1 MSETRLRFPRTRRAR
16 VPTLLQMEAV
26 ECGAACLAMVLAHHG
41 KWVPLEELRVACGVS
56 RDGSKAKNMVRAA
69 RRYGLDAE
77 GWRTDPAKLATKTL
91 PAILFWEFNHF
102 VVLEGIGRDVVYLND
117 PATGPRTVSHEE
129 FNRAFTGVM
138 LTMSPNAAFEPSGRR
153 PNVWRAIAQQLA
165 PSRGAVVFLVLAG
178 AAALVPGVFVPAATK
193 IFVDDILVRHLT
205 DWIRPLLTGLAF
217 AALLSGVLSA
227 LQGYFL
233 ARLQWKLG
241 LSLGLRL
248 TWHLMRL
255 SPSFFA
261 QRYAGDVASRLAA
274 TERACDL
281 IGSQVSALLVTGLA
295 ALFYGALMAVYDP
308 VLAGIGFAL
317 ALVNVVFTRLVARRQ
332 ENAARTVMREQAVL
346 GSLSINGVQAIET
359 LKATAS
365 EDDFMARWAN
375 AQARTMNA
383 VHRMQVPL
391 QWLSLIPKALGALT
405 MAAIL
410 GLGGLRAMEGLI
422 TVGTLAAFQTVLSS
436 FLAQVN
442 GLVGIASGMRELR
455 VAMERVD
462 DVLRSPLDR
471 RALTVARDPASS
483 DNDNATVPARRL
495 SGAIDIEDLAYGYNP
510 LEPPLVEGFSLA
522 VAPGARIA
530 LVGPSG
536 SGKSTIARLLVG
548 LADPWAGRIRFD
560 GVPADRVPPGVAC
573 ASLAYVDQ
581 TIVLMEG
588 SVRQNLTLWDERVSE
603 RSLVEAARDAGL
615 HETIAA
621 RPGGYDALVSE
632 GGSNWSGGQAQR
644 LEIARALALEPSI
657 LILDEATSA
666 LDAVTERTI
675 LDNLRRRGCTVILVT
690 HRLSAIRDC
699 DEILV
704 LERGRIVE
712 RGRHDAMMD
721 ARGTYAELIRAA

>member
-1 MSETRLRFPRTRRAR
+1 MTAARPLRFPRIPRRR
-16 VPTLLQMEAV
+16 VPTILQMEAV

-56 RDGSKAKNMVRAA
+56 RDGSKARNLVQAA
-69 RRYGLDAE
+69 RRYGLEAE
-77 GWRTDPAKLATKTL
+77 GWRTEPALLAGKPL

-117 PATGPRTVSHEE
+117 PATGPRTVTHEA
-129 FNRAFTGVM
+129 FSRAFTGVM
-138 LTMSPNAAFEPSGRR
+138 LTMSPGAAFAPSGRR
-153 PNVWRAIAQQLA
+153 PDIWQAIRTELA
-165 PSRGAVVFLVLAG
+165 PSWGAVAFLVLAG
-178 AAALVPGVFVPAATK
+178 VAALIPGVFVPAATK

-205 DWIRPLLTGLAF
+205 DWIRPLILGLAF
-217 AALLSGVLSA
+217 AALLSGLLSG

-233 ARLQWKLG
+233 ARLQWKLS

-248 TWHLMRL
+248 TWHLLRL
-255 SPSFFA
+255 SPGFFA
-261 QRYAGDVASRLAA
+261 QRYAGDVVSRLHM

-295 ALFYGALMAVYDP
+295 TLFYGGLMLAYDP

-317 ALVNVVFTRLVARRQ
+317 ALANIVFTRLVARRQ
-332 ENAARTVMREQAVL
+332 ENAARSVMREQATL
-346 GSLSINGVQAIET
+346 GSLSINGIQSIET

-365 EDDFMARWAN
+365 EDDFMTRWAN
-375 AQARTMNA
+375 GQARTMNA
-383 VHRMQVPL
+383 IREMQVPMQL
-391 QWLSLIPKALGALT
+391 LGLVPQALGALT

-410 GLGGLRAMEGLI
+410 GIGGLRAMDGLI

-436 FLAQVN
+436 FLAQVG
-442 GLVGIASGMRELR
+442 GLVGIASEMRELR

-462 DVLRSPLDR
+462 DVLRYPLDR
-471 RALTVARDPASS
+471 RVVAEEGPVAA
-483 DNDNATVPARRL
+483 NEAVPTRRL
-495 SGAIDIEDLAYGYNP
+495 TGAIEVRDLVYGYNP
-510 LEPPLVEGFSLA
+510 LDPPLIEGFSLS

-548 LADPWAGRIRFD
+548 LADPWSGSIAFD
-560 GVPADRVPPGVAC
+560 GLAADRVPPGIRC
-573 ASLAYVDQ
+573 ASIAYVDQ
-581 TIVLMEG
+581 SIVLMEG
-588 SVRQNLTLWDERVSE
+588 SVRQNLTLWDERVGE
-603 RSLVEAARDAGL
+603 RSLLDAARDAEL

-621 RPGGYDALVSE
+621 RPGGYDAPVSE
-632 GGSNWSGGQAQR
+632 GGANWSGGQAQR

-657 LILDEATSA
+657 LVLDEATSA
-666 LDAVTERTI
+666 LDAVTEQAI
-675 LDNLRRRGCTVILVT
+675 LDNLRRRGCTVLLVT

-704 LERGRIVE
+704 LERGRVVE
-712 RGRHDAMMD
+712 RGRHEAMRNG
-721 ARGTYAELIRAA
+721 AGTYAELIRAA

>member
-1 MSETRLRFPRTRRAR
+1 MSRNFLTRFPRTSRRP
-16 VPTLLQMEAV
+16 VPTVLQMEAV
-26 ECGAACLAMVLAHHG
+26 ECGAACLAMVLAYHG

-56 RDGSKAKNMVRAA
+56 RDGSKAKNVVRAA
-69 RRYGLDAE
+69 RRYGLEAE
-77 GWRTDPAKLATKTL
+77 GWRTEPANLAGKPL

-102 VVLEGIGRDVVYLND
+102 VVLEGIGRKVVYLND
-117 PATGPRTVSHEE
+117 PATGPRTVTHEE

-138 LTMSPNAAFEPSGRR
+138 LQMTPGADFQPSGAR
-153 PNVWRAIAQQLA
+153 PNVWQAVRDQLA
-165 PSRGAVVFLVLAG
+165 PSRGAVAFLVLAG
-178 AAALVPGVFVPAATK
+178 AAALMPGVFVPAATK

-205 DWIRPLLTGLAF
+205 DWIRPLLFGLAC
-217 AALLSGVLSA
+217 AALLGGLLSW

-241 LSLGLRL
+241 VSLGLRL

-261 QRYAGDVASRLAA
+261 QRYAGDVASRLAT

-308 VLAGIGFAL
+308 VLAGIGLAL
-317 ALVNVVFTRLVARRQ
+317 ALVNVVFTRLIARRQ

-346 GSLSINGVQAIET
+346 GSLSISGVQSIET

-365 EDDFMARWAN
+365 EDDFLNRWAN

-383 VHRMQVPL
+383 VHRAQVPL
-391 QWLSLIPKALGALT
+391 QLLGLIPRALGALT

-410 GLGGLRAMEGLI
+410 GVGGLRAVDGLI

-436 FLAQVN
+436 FLSQVN
-442 GLVGIASGMRELR
+442 GLVGVASGMRELR

-462 DVLRSPLDR
+462 DVLRYPLER
-471 RALTVARDPASS
+471 S
-483 DNDNATVPARRL
+483 DAAEVTLVDDNASLRL
-495 SGAIDIEDLAYGYNP
+495 SGAIEIRDLAYGYNP
-510 LEPPLVEGFSLA
+510 LEPPLVESFSLA

-530 LVGPSG
+530 LVGASG

-548 LADPWAGRIRFD
+548 LADPWSGGIAFD
-560 GVPADRVPPGVAC
+560 GRESGQVPRSVRT
-573 ASLAYVDQ
+573 ASIAYVDQ
-581 TIVLMEG
+581 NVVLMEG
-588 SVRQNLTLWDERVSE
+588 SVRENLTLWQPQVSE
-603 RSLVEAARDAGL
+603 RSMVEAARDAEL

-621 RPGGYDALVSE
+621 RPGGYEAEVSE

-657 LILDEATSA
+657 LVLDEATSA
-666 LDAVTERTI
+666 LDALTEAAI
-675 LDNLRRRGCTVILVT
+675 LDNLRRRGCTIILVT

-704 LERGRIVE
+704 LDRGRIVE
-712 RGRHDAMMD
+712 RGSHEALYGQ
-721 ARGTYAELIRAA
+721 AGIYTELLRAA

>member
-1 MSETRLRFPRTRRAR
+1 MSKVPPLRFPQTGRKR
-16 VPTLLQMEAV
+16 VPTILQMEAV

-56 RDGSKAKNMVRAA
+56 RDGSKAKNLVQAA
-69 RRYGLDAE
+69 RRYGLVAE
-77 GWRTDPAKLATKTL
+77 GWRTEPDKLAGKRL

-102 VVLEGIGRDVVYLND
+102 VVLEGIGRKVVYIND
-117 PATGPRTVSHEE
+117 PASGPRTVTHDE
-129 FNRAFTGVM
+129 FNRAFTGVI
-138 LTMSPNAAFEPSGRR
+138 LTMAPGPEFRPSGARA
-153 PNVWRAIAQQLA
+153 NVWGAVRDQLA

-178 AAALVPGVFVPAATK
+178 IAALVPGVFVPAATK
-193 IFVDDILVRHLT
+193 VFVDDILVRHLT
-205 DWIRPLLTGLAF
+205 DWMRPLLLGLTC
-217 AALLSGVLSA
+217 AALLGGLLNW

-241 LSLGLRL
+241 VSLGLKL
-248 TWHLMRL
+248 TWHLLRL

-261 QRYAGDVASRLAA
+261 QRYAGDIASRLAT

-308 VLAGIGFAL
+308 VLAGIGLAL
-317 ALVNVVFTRLVARRQ
+317 ALFNAVFARLMARRQ
-332 ENAARTVMREQAVL
+332 ENAARTVMREQAAL
-346 GSLSINGVQAIET
+346 GSLSISGIQSIET

-365 EDDFMARWAN
+365 EDDFLNRWAN

-383 VHRMQVPL
+383 VHRSQLPL
-391 QWLSLIPKALGALT
+391 QFLDLIPRALGALT

-410 GLGGLRAMEGLI
+410 GVGGWRVMEGLI

-436 FLAQVN
+436 FLSQVG
-442 GLVGIASGMRELR
+442 GLVGVASGMRELR

-462 DVLRSPLDR
+462 DVLRYPLDR
-471 RALTVARDPASS
+471 RLDPKCAPE
-483 DNDNATVPARRL
+483 AEGPPRRL
-495 SGAIDIEDLAYGYNP
+495 SGAVDVADLSYGYNP
-510 LEPPLVEGFSLA
+510 LDPPLVDGFSLK
-522 VAPGARIA
+522 VAPGSRIA

-548 LADPWAGRIRFD
+548 LAEPWGGSIAFD
-560 GVPADRVPPGVAC
+560 GQPGDRILPGVRA
-573 ASLAYVDQ
+573 ASIAYVEQ
-581 TIVLMEG
+581 SVVLMEG
-588 SVRQNLTLWDERVSE
+588 TVRENLTLWDPRVSE
-603 RSLVEAARDAGL
+603 RTIVEAARDAGL

-621 RPGGYDALVSE
+621 RPGGYDAPVSE

-644 LEIARALALEPSI
+644 LEIARALVGEPSI
-657 LILDEATSA
+657 LVLDEATSA
-666 LDAVTERTI
+666 LDAATEATI
-675 LDNLRRRGCTVILVT
+675 LENLRRRGCTIILVT

-704 LERGRIVE
+704 LDRGRIVQ
-712 RGRHDAMMD
+712 RGSHEALYDQP
-721 ARGTYAELIRAA
+721 GTYGELIRAA

>member
-1 MSETRLRFPRTRRAR
+1 MSDTRKVRFPRTRRAR
-16 VPTLLQMEAV
+16 VPTILQMEAV

-69 RRYGLDAE
+69 RSYGLDAE
-77 GWRTDPAKLATKTL
+77 GWRTDPAKLADKSL

-102 VVLEGIGRDVVYLND
+102 VVLEGVGRDVVYLND

-138 LTMSPNAAFEPSGRR
+138 LTMHPNAAFERSGQR
-153 PNVWRAIAQQLA
+153 PNVWRVIGQQLA
-165 PSRGAVVFLVLAG
+165 PSRSAIAFLVLAG
-178 AAALVPGVFVPAATK
+178 VAALVPGVFVPAATK

-217 AALLSGVLSA
+217 AALLSGVLSGV
-227 LQGYFL
+227 QGYYL

-261 QRYAGDVASRLAA
+261 QRYAGDIASRLSA

-281 IGSQVSALLVTGLA
+281 IGSQVSTLLVTGLA
-295 ALFYGALMAVYDP
+295 ALFYGGLMAVYDP

-317 ALVNVVFTRLVARRQ
+317 ALVNVAFTRLVARRQ
-332 ENAARTVMREQAVL
+332 ENAARSVMREQAAL
-346 GSLSINGVQAIET
+346 GSLSINGVQSIET

-365 EDDFMARWAN
+365 EDDFMTRWAN

-383 VHRMQVPL
+383 VHRMQVPMQL
-391 QWLSLIPKALGALT
+391 LGLIPKALGALT

-436 FLAQVN
+436 FLSQVN
-442 GLVGIASGMRELR
+442 GLVGVASGMRELR
-455 VAMERVD
+455 VAIERVD
-462 DVLRSPLDR
+462 DVMRYPLDR
-471 RALTVARDPASS
+471 RALPEVQSAS
-483 DNDNATVPARRL
+483 DNDNAALSARRL
-495 SGAIDIEDLAYGYNP
+495 SGAIEIENLAYGYNP
-510 LEPPLVEGFSLA
+510 LDPPLVEGFSLS
-522 VAPGARIA
+522 VTPGARIA

-548 LADPWAGRIRFD
+548 LADPWSGSIRFD
-560 GVPADRVPPGVAC
+560 GILADRVPPGVRC

-588 SVRQNLTLWDERVSE
+588 SVRQNLTLWDERVSD

-621 RPGGYDALVSE
+621 RPGGYDAPVSE

-644 LEIARALALEPSI
+644 LEIARALALQPSI
-657 LILDEATSA
+657 LVLDEATSA

-721 ARGTYAELIRAA
+721 WRGTYAELIRAA